1 MGLIA
6 AIIGWLQ
13 YHLGLRTDAASA
25 SGSLHAKMGDIK
37 NTIASQIATVLG
49 TVQKPRALAI
59 GSYSIPA
66 GYGQYT
72 VLNVSGKG
80 KLNGLRIYGQSDYEP
95 CFGVSIYIDGVLM
108 SSTTIDNYSG
118 NFFPGPDFFWPM
130 SYYTGSGS
138 SRRNL
143 SGWVVAREVSS
154 SSNYTDYPYVN
165 QFIGYLGIPF
175 KTSLRIN
182 VHKEGNN
189 PDTIYWAY
197 EYE

>member
-49 TVQKPRALAI
+49 TVQKPRTFAI
-59 GSYSIPA
+59 GNYSIPA

-80 KLNGLRIYGQSDYEP
+80 KLNGLRLYAGLGGHNSGDYLNLLIY
-95 CFGVSIYIDGVLM
+95 VDGVQVA
-108 SSTTIDNYSG
+108 SPQVYEWAG
-118 NFFPGPDFFWPM
+118 NCFPMVDFFWPI
-130 SYYTGSGS
+130 SY
-138 SRRNL
+138 R
-143 SGWVVAREVSS
+143 SS
-154 SSNYTDYPYVN
+154 SGAEIAGWSFATEEDSSNTWYN
-165 QFIGYLGIPF
+165 NKFNGYLGIPF
-175 KTSLRIN
+175 KTSLQIVAHR
-182 VHKEGNN
+182 GNGGSQAS
-189 PDTIYWAY
+189 TLYWAY